1 MNRYLVVSDLMVGST
16 QLKEFVRDRTGGDGS
31 RFHLV
36 VPTMPDRR
44 HLAWDE
50 SEAHLIARRRL
61 VNGLEWMREI
71 DPSADGEIGDVDPI
85 LAIED
90 ALRTT
95 DYDAIVLAA
104 RALVLGGPTAH
115 YVFWALFWCTV
126 ILVIFVPLGVRTYRR
141 AI

>member
-36 VPTMPDRR
+36 VPRMPDRR

-90 ALRTT
+90 ALRAT
-95 DYDAIVLAA
+95 DYDAIVLAVRERPNRRRLRVATRA
-104 RALVLGGPTAH
+104 RNAFDLPVVDVLHA
-115 YVFWALFWCTV
+115 A
-126 ILVIFVPLGVRTYRR
+126 
-141 AI
+141 

>member
-90 ALRTT
+90 ALRTA
-95 DYDAIVLAA
+95 DYDAIVLAVRERPNRRRLRVASRA
-104 RALVLGGPTAH
+104 RNAFDLPVVDVLHA
-115 YVFWALFWCTV
+115 A
-126 ILVIFVPLGVRTYRR
+126 
-141 AI
+141 

>member
-95 DYDAIVLAA
+95 DYDAIVLAVRERPNRRRLRVATRA
-104 RALVLGGPTAH
+104 RNAFELPVVDVLHA
-115 YVFWALFWCTV
+115 A
-126 ILVIFVPLGVRTYRR
+126 
-141 AI
+141 

>member
-1 MNRYLVVSDLMVGST
+1 MGGRIMNRYLVVSDLMAGST

-71 DPSADGEIGDVDPI
+71 DPSADGEVGDVDPI

-95 DYDAIVLAA
+95 DYDAIVLAVRERPNRRRLRVATRA
-104 RALVLGGPTAH
+104 RNAFDLPVVDVLTA
-115 YVFWALFWCTV
+115 A
-126 ILVIFVPLGVRTYRR
+126 
-141 AI
+141 

>member
-1 MNRYLVVSDLMVGST
+1 MNRYLVVSDLMVGSS

-95 DYDAIVLAA
+95 DCDAIVLAVRERPNRRRLRVATRA
-104 RALVLGGPTAH
+104 RNAFDLPVVDVLHA
-115 YVFWALFWCTV
+115 A
-126 ILVIFVPLGVRTYRR
+126 
-141 AI
+141 

>member
-95 DYDAIVLAA
+95 DYDAIVLAVRERPNRRRLRVATRA
-104 RALVLGGPTAH
+104 RNAFDLPVVDVLTA
-115 YVFWALFWCTV
+115 A
-126 ILVIFVPLGVRTYRR
+126 
-141 AI
+141 

>member
-1 MNRYLVVSDLMVGST
+1 MGGRIMNRYLVVSDLMVGST

-71 DPSADGEIGDVDPI
+71 DPSADGEVGDVDPI

-95 DYDAIVLAA
+95 DYDAIVLA
-104 RALVLGGPTAH
+104 
-115 YVFWALFWCTV
+115 
-126 ILVIFVPLGVRTYRR
+126 VRERPNRRRLRVARR
-141 AI
+141 ARNAFHLPVVDVLHAA